1 MTVPGTCLHQDREL
15 SKAGCA
21 VSWLLRE
28 KKELRHRSW
37 TFVKGG
43 RGRGGVDK
51 ETTREEKMV
60 DPNPA
65 DSILQVRLQGTAQP
79 RSGVAVPL
87 DPCPCRGGHGGNS
100 GAVVDV
106 CHLATT
112 TLLQRNGSPSF
123 SGVWDPTSRKS
134 PNIPTYL
141 PLRRTLPP
149 TRRDDP
155 PWTAAPLH
163 APPLHEPAQP

>member
-1 MTVPGTCLHQDREL
+1 MTVQGGCLHQDREL

-21 VSWLLRE
+21 VSWLLRA

-37 TFVKGG
+37 TLFMSSKKRG
-43 RGRGGVDK
+43 RGRQWRPRK
-51 ETTREEKMV
+51 QKMV

-123 SGVWDPTSRKS
+123 SDVWDPTSRKS
-134 PNIPTYL
+134 PNIPT
-141 PLRRTLPP
+141 PTAHAAAKE
-149 TRRDDP
+149 TRRSAMDCRSP
-155 PWTAAPLH
+155 SRAPVT
-163 APPLHEPAQP
+163 

>member
-1 MTVPGTCLHQDREL
+1 MTVQGGCLHQDRES

-21 VSWLLRE
+21 VSWLLRA

-37 TFVKGG
+37 TLCHQRRGGGVDNGG
-43 RGRGGVDK
+43 RGNKRWL
-51 ETTREEKMV
+51 TLT
-60 DPNPA
+60 
-65 DSILQVRLQGTAQP
+65 LQTPFCRSVFRAPPKP

-134 PNIPTYL
+134 PNIPT
-141 PLRRTLPP
+141 PTAHAAAKE
-149 TRRDDP
+149 TRRSAMDCRSP
-155 PWTAAPLH
+155 SRAPVT
-163 APPLHEPAQP
+163 

>member
-1 MTVPGTCLHQDREL
+1 MPTPGQGIVQGGVCRVLGVAGEKRAPASQLDFMS
-15 SKAGCA
+15 SKK
-21 VSWLLRE
+21 R
-28 KKELRHRSW
+28 
-37 TFVKGG
+37 G
-43 RGRGGVDK
+43 RGRQWRPRK
-51 ETTREEKMV
+51 QKMV

-134 PNIPTYL
+134 PNIPT
-141 PLRRTLPP
+141 LRRTLPP
-149 TRRDDP
+149 KRRDDP

-163 APPLHEPAQP
+163 APPLHEPSQP